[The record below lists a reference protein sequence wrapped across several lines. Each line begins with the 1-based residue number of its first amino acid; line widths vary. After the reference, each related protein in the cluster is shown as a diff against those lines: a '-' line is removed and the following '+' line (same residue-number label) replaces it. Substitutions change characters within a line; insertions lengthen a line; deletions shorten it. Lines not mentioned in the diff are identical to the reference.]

1 MQKLTLN
8 VLLSLIIQSKV
19 TGKGMTSNGR
29 LFVMLMEIIADHNN
43 KNLTSEENILNKFN
57 NEVTHHNAYRKLER
71 FLSRFIRTGQGYP
84 YDLFSFEDFEDITKY
99 SRFLHRMRI
108 FVDIVIDENKRDSL
122 VYTLLE
128 IMRLDISITSIRYG
142 MEDIP
147 KERIIGS
154 FAHPKKICIEALL
167 LGLLY
172 HVHKNPNAVECINLL
187 EVDEKRVFRVV
198 RYKNDFSLELNIPI
212 NLMENI
218 HENAK
223 NQKSAEMKY
232 QLELKCDRNVISEF
246 PNSENVFI
254 YGSGGAGK
262 STLLKSL
269 LCDKNTV
276 NFYFPLYSY
285 NFEIHK
291 NFSSDSCHI
300 LLQILLKYHYQ
311 YEYQTYDALIAN
323 EGETAVLQQLTEL
336 EKMLI
341 SAPVSSKPSYTL
353 LLDGV
358 NEMPALTLLEFVD
371 EIECICHNWNN
382 VRVIITG
389 RTIPEYRIFK
399 DFNHIE
405 IIGIY
410 SDILNQILSDK
421 NAVPANK
428 EMYGILRMP
437 LFLNM
442 YLKDKNIRNT
452 KAELLDSYIMNWK
465 GSVVERFL
473 LQYSLP
479 LVCKYMLEE
488 FSEYEITRGDLLEKI
503 DKSIDIYINNDY
515 VYQNY
520 VFTRNID
527 KNELLQ
533 SRRNDDW
540 IEILLRNT
548 GLIEVIEY
556 DSKYLK
562 FVHQYYQDY
571 FAAKHIINAI
581 NIFETGCKIAVSE
594 ESYFSEIG
602 LSDEWFNYMR
612 KFPEKWEIYKLIG
625 ELCGEY
631 INDINKEYERE
642 KNLLDKYLD
651 ICRIYDVEYSLEN
664 IFRIMKLMHNGIM
677 WGMNFDGL
685 HLPLKITSDYRFN
698 LNGKYPCTFMMG
710 YVFQVM
716 IADNE
721 VSPGRFE
728 GCEFSDA
735 IFLDMET
742 KENLSR
748 LGAICDFEDN
758 KFISK
763 LRKEVI
769 VTWNDI
775 FDMI

>member
-57 NEVTHHNAYRKLER
+57 NEVTHHDAYRKLER

-99 SRFLHRMRI
+99 NRFLHKMRS
-108 FVDIVIDENKRDSL
+108 FVDIVIDESKRDSL

-128 IMRLDISITSIRYG
+128 IMRLDISITTIRYG

-212 NLMENI
+212 DLMENI

-232 QLELKCDRNVISEF
+232 QLELKCDSRTISEF
-246 PNSENVFI
+246 PKTENVFI

-269 LCDKNTV
+269 LCDKNTI

-291 NFSSDSCHI
+291 NFSSDSCYI

-353 LLDGV
+353 LLDGI
-358 NEMPALTLLEFVD
+358 NEMPSDMQISFISELES
-371 EIECICHNWNN
+371 ICSKWQN
-382 VRVIITG
+382 VRIIISG
-389 RTIPEYRIFK
+389 RIIPDYDVLRSIK
-399 DFNHIE
+399 HIE
-405 IIGIY
+405 ISG
-410 SDILNQILSDK
+410 LSDTELECVLAENNIVLQSENLKEILK
-421 NAVPANK
+421 NS
-428 EMYGILRMP
+428 

-442 YLKDKNIRNT
+442 YLDSKRDETPINT
-452 KAELLDSYIMNWK
+452 KGEILDNYFMNLKYTTPENSILTFLVKYALPFAVKDMFFIAFGTTLSRAKLLKAIDNAFDFY
-465 GSVVERFL
+465 L
-473 LQYSLP
+473 LNEQ
-479 LVCKYMLEE
+479 
-488 FSEYEITRGDLLEKI
+488 
-503 DKSIDIYINNDY
+503 
-515 VYQNY
+515 VYQNFIAPKKY
-520 VFTRNID
+520 NKKALLECRAKTDLV
-527 KNELLQ
+527 ELLI
-533 SRRNDDW
+533 N
-540 IEILLRNT
+540 NT
-548 GLIEVIEY
+548 GLLQVSESMPHI
-556 DSKYLK
+556 LN
-562 FVHQYYQDY
+562 FAHQYYRDY
-571 FAAKHIINAI
+571 FGARYVLNMIAAIEKAYEYNGAKKA
-581 NIFETGCKIAVSE
+581 EMYGEMGLTDVWYGG
-594 ESYFSEIG
+594 FSCCE
-602 LSDEWFNYMR
+602 SDEVYR
-612 KFPEKWEIYKLIG
+612 LIG
-625 ELCGEY
+625 EICGDY
-631 INDINKEYERE
+631 MNTNGNFRSTVLDTLIDSVRNYESYRTT
-642 KNLLDKYLD
+642 
-651 ICRIYDVEYSLEN
+651 EN
-664 IFRIMKLMHNGIM
+664 IIKTMSIVRNNVICDVDFSGLKLPVFMNDGISFSDNGKFPCSFS
-677 WGMNFDGL
+677 GCYVFDWNC
-685 HLPLKITSDYRFN
+685 YN
-698 LNGKYPCTFMMG
+698 LNFK
-710 YVFQVM
+710 
-716 IADNE
+716 N
-721 VSPGRFE
+721 
-728 GCEFSDA
+728 
-735 IFLDMET
+735 
-742 KENLSR
+742 
-748 LGAICDFEDN
+748 CDFTGA
-758 KFISK
+758 KFETAEYRNILYK
-763 LRKEVI
+763 QMAI
-769 VTWNDI
+769 I
-775 FDMI
+775 

>member
-43 KNLTSEENILNKFN
+43 MNLTSEENILNKFN
-57 NEVTHHNAYRKLER
+57 NEVTHHDAYRKLER

-99 SRFLHRMRI
+99 SRFLHKMRR
-108 FVDIVIDENKRDSL
+108 FVDIVIDESKRDSL
-122 VYTLLE
+122 IYTLLE
-128 IMRLDISITSIRYG
+128 IMRLDISITTIRYG
-142 MEDIP
+142 VEDIP

-172 HVHKNPNAVECINLL
+172 HVHKNSDIAECVNLL
-187 EVDEKRVFRVV
+187 ETDEKRSFRVV
-198 RYKNDFSLELNIPI
+198 RYRNDFSLELNIPI
-212 NLMENI
+212 DLMENI

-232 QLELKCDRNVISEF
+232 QLELKCDSRVISGF

-291 NFSSDSCHI
+291 NFSTDSCHI

-336 EKMLI
+336 EKMLM
-341 SAPVSSKPSYTL
+341 SVTASNKPSYTL
-353 LLDGV
+353 LLDGI
-358 NEMPALTLLEFVD
+358 NEMPALTALEFID

-382 VRVIITG
+382 VRIIITG
-389 RTIPEYRIFK
+389 RTIPEYHIFK

-410 SDILNQILSDK
+410 SDTLNQILSDK

-442 YLKDKNIRNT
+442 YLKDKSIRNT

-465 GSVVERFL
+465 GTVVERFL

-488 FSEYEITRGDLLEKI
+488 FSKYEITRGDLLEKI

-581 NIFETGCKIAVSE
+581 NIFETGCKTAVSE

-698 LNGKYPCTFMMG
+698 LNGEYPCTFMMG
-710 YVFQVM
+710 CVFQVM

-735 IFLDMET
+735 IFFDMET